1 MGLFDSKNENK
12 CVNDD
17 CSRELPAGS
26 NFCPYCGTA
35 QPAGKQFCPNC
46 DALVAADANFCP
58 HCRHQLR
65 EPEAGP
71 TIEGRRWAKS
81 PDDFAVR
88 VEVDDV
94 PGLFRKDLVVEPGTR
109 ALLLED
115 GKNMAGELGPGKY
128 TLQSAGL
135 TSAKTATAILVD
147 SGDTDLEFTIPDLFT
162 TDPMRITVDCRL
174 VAGVDNAVM
183 FLTNLMKGERIF
195 SLGRLRQYLFDEIQ
209 NAASEAV
216 GRHSVQELSSNL
228 ALKEELATDIE
239 AHLNRTFRRMGLR
252 FDRVRALNFRHE
264 RWDEVREAQE
274 DLFLQIS
281 AEDAVAEGRKRL
293 ADALHEKELQEI
305 AEETREVERYEK
317 RAQTWARMRR
327 AVNSDRMDE
336 VQTEEDF
343 ASFMREIDKQ
353 RVIEEN
359 ELEELQREFAER
371 KEDHTLARAHLLAK
385 AELEREYELKMAELT
400 QQRDLSREQL
410 EFEQEQARMR
420 LEGELAIEEKRQ
432 AFELRRQREEAAF
445 RREQA
450 ATDRQERLDEAL
462 TDAEI
467 EDLERQ
473 QDEKDLEMGLRALRE
488 MKATRREDE
497 EARMRMQWDDD
508 RRRLEAELAA
518 EERRLKME
526 LKQRREDHAHE
537 LNRLEAMAQMSTEAL
552 IAASGAE
559 QGRLLVELQKTE
571 SLKGMSEEQILAL
584 AAENSPEV
592 AKAFQEKFRAMPA
605 EFQQQLQAQM
615 KETYEA
621 RIADKD
627 AAAERQER
635 QQEEIA
641 QKLQEMFN
649 KALEEQRKTAE
660 ALAQGKGESDS
671 PTVIFGPGGE
681 PAVMGAGAT
690 TTKSEGGERV
700 AVCRNCGEESPV
712 GTRYCQNCGEA
723 FYADRSP

>member
-1 MGLFDSKNENK
+1 MGLFDSKNENI
-12 CVNDD
+12 CVNDE
-17 CSRELPAGS
+17 CGRELPPGS
-26 NFCPYCGTA
+26 NFCPYCGTP
-35 QPAGKQFCPNC
+35 QPEGQQFCPNC

-65 EPEAGP
+65 EPESGP

-94 PGLFRKDLVVEPGTR
+94 PGLFRKDLIVEPGTR

-115 GKNMAGELGPGKY
+115 GKNMGGELGPGKY

-174 VAGVDNAVM
+174 VASVDNAVM
-183 FLTNLMKGERIF
+183 FLTNLMKGERTF

-264 RWDEVREAQE
+264 RWDQVREAQE

-281 AEDAVAEGRKRL
+281 TEEALAAGRKRL
-293 ADALHEKELQEI
+293 ADVLHEKEIQEI
-305 AEETREVERYEK
+305 AEETRKVERYEK

-327 AVNSDRMDE
+327 AVTSDRMDE

-353 RVIEEN
+353 RLIEEN
-359 ELEELQREFAER
+359 ELEELKREFAER
-371 KEDHTLARAHLLAK
+371 KEDHTLARGHLLAK
-385 AELEREYELKMAELT
+385 AELEREYELRMVELT

-410 EFEQEQARMR
+410 EFEQEQARLR
-420 LEGELAIEEKRQ
+420 LEGELAIEEKRWT
-432 AFELRRQREEAAF
+432 FELRRQREEAEF

-450 ATDRQERLDEAL
+450 AADRQERLDEAL
-462 TDAEI
+462 TEAEI
-467 EDLERQ
+467 EDLERE
-473 QDEKDLEMGLRALRE
+473 QDEKDLELGLRALRE

-497 EARMRMQWDDD
+497 EARMRIQWEDD

-518 EERRLKME
+518 EERRLEME

-537 LNRLEAMAQMSTEAL
+537 LKRLEAYAQMSVESL
-552 IAASGAE
+552 IAATGSE

-571 SLKGMSEEQILAL
+571 SLKGMTEEQILAL

-605 EFQQQLQAQM
+605 EFQQQLKDM
-615 KETYEA
+615 YEA
-621 RIADKD
+621 RLADKD
-627 AAAERQER
+627 ASAERQER
-635 QQEEIA
+635 QQREIA
-641 QKLQEMFN
+641 QQLREMFN

-660 ALAQGKGESDS
+660 ALAQGRGESGS

-681 PAVMGAGAT
+681 RTVMGAGAAT
-690 TTKSEGGERV
+690 TTSEGGRRV

-712 GTRYCQNCGEA
+712 GTKYCQNCGEA
-723 FYADRSP
+723 FYTERSP